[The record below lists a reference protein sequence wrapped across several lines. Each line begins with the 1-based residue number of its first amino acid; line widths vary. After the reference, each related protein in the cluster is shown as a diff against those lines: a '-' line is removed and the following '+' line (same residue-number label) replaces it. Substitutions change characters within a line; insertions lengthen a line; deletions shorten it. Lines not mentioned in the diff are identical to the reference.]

1 MRLPQSSGQSL
12 SFRLIPFIFFITL
25 VTMLPLDSPAATQQL
40 ICAPTSLRFGTV
52 TVSQSETQLA
62 ALINSGQTSVTVS
75 AMNVSGSEFSVS
87 GLQLPVTLA
96 PGASA
101 TLKVTFAPTATGW
114 IDGKVVFTSNASN
127 ASLQFGFA
135 GTGVSSEPLT
145 AEPSSL
151 SFGQAAVGT
160 SATLSVVLTNARAWK
175 ETLKG
180 FQTVGSNFSVSG
192 PALPLTLSAG
202 QSVTLSVTFAP
213 QAAGV
218 SGGSLFIS
226 GPALN
231 IPLTGTGTLT
241 TTGQL
246 TISPAT
252 LSFGNVIVGD
262 TGTQTAVLTAAGG
275 SITISSAAS
284 NNSQFVLSGA
294 TFPLTLAAGQN
305 AQVNVAFTP
314 QAAGAVSGKV
324 SFSSNANNP
333 QSTEVVA
340 GTGTA
345 PQVSLGWSPS
355 TSQVTG
361 YNVYR
366 GTSPGSYSKINS
378 GLDPNTTYIDTTVSP
393 GMTYYY
399 AATAVNSSGVESSFS
414 APVEVAVP

>member
-1 MRLPQSSGQSL
+1 
-12 SFRLIPFIFFITL
+12 
-25 VTMLPLDSPAATQQL
+25 MLPLDSPAATQQL